1 MHMNKL
7 VLIASLIL
15 TPSLAFAAKPV
26 KITPGATK
34 THEATGE
41 TYREYVVEC
50 SNGKKYPIES
60 WTSRKK
66 WCLEQGISED
76 ECWKKQIKAAK
87 KACKSDKP
95 KNLPEKD

>member
-1 MHMNKL
+1 MRLNKI

-15 TPSLAFAAKPV
+15 APTLAFAAKPV
-26 KITPGATK
+26 KITPGPTK

-41 TYREYVVEC
+41 KYREYIVEC

-66 WCLEQGISED
+66 WCLAQGIAED

-87 KACKSDKP
+87 KACKGGKP
-95 KNLPEKD
+95 KNPPVKD